1 MIVAIHQPLYLPWP
15 GFFGKI
21 LQADAFVILDTVQ
34 YVKNEWENR
43 NRIRTP
49 EGWQWLTVPVEY
61 RFPQSILE
69 TRINNRVPWQR
80 KHLKTLRQLYGK
92 APCFSEIIPHLE
104 PVYERSW
111 ERLAE
116 LNLEL
121 IRRILSLLGVEKPLY
136 RASELDL
143 QAFDAT
149 DRLIQICSKLG
160 ASVYLS
166 GSQGRVYMDLER
178 FAQSG
183 IQVKFQSFAP
193 PHYTQ
198 AYSGFEP
205 ALSTVDMLFC
215 LGPEA
220 TWRGIA
226 SGNRMEDR

>member
-1 MIVAIHQPLYLPWP
+1 MIVAIHQPLYLPWL

-21 LQADAFVILDTVQ
+21 LQSDAFVILDTVQ

-43 NRIRTP
+43 NRVRTP

-69 TRINNRVPWQR
+69 TRINNREPWQR

-121 IRRILSLLGVEKPLY
+121 IRRILNLLGVEKPLY
-136 RASELDL
+136 RASEMNIPASDS
-143 QAFDAT
+143 T
-149 DRLIQICSKLG
+149 DRLIRICSKLD

-178 FAQSG
+178 FSRSG
-183 IQVKFQSFAP
+183 IEVKFQGFEHP
-193 PHYTQ
+193 RYTQ
-198 AYSGFEP
+198 AYPGFES

-215 LGPEA
+215 AGPA
-220 TWRGIA
+220 SVKKGILE
-226 SGNRMEDR
+226 GNRVEDR